1 MRQFLFVKGDLR
13 ANIQVNVVDS
23 NEKCT
28 IMTMVG
34 VKNTYFES
42 IMPWQVGSVTSVT
55 EIKEWFKKYQP
66 AGIHCYYYN
75 NGVAGEELNADAWK
89 TLTINPTI
97 TGTEKVILLLTT
109 INADNVKIVNEV
121 ELNGNNAV
129 TVDVVAGYEYSFGLK
144 GGHAIWTS
152 GSAPDDVTISADTSV
167 SVAITTTVLPNLTI
181 TSDTTVA
188 LAVDGTEEV
197 KYTTESEGAVTIT
210 SSDDTVA
217 SVTDGVIKGLK
228 AGTATITV
236 AQAASGNYAADSKT
250 IAVTVA

>member
-1 MRQFLFVKGDLR
+1 MRNFLFVKGDLR
-13 ANIQVNVVDS
+13 ANIQVNVVDA
-23 NEKCT
+23 NDKCT

-75 NGVAGEELNADAWK
+75 NGNAGEELFADRWK
-89 TLTINPTI
+89 KLTINPTI
-97 TGTEKVILLLTT
+97 TGTEKVTLVLTT
-109 INADNVKIVNEV
+109 VNADNMHIINEV

-129 TVDVVAGYEYSFGLK
+129 VVDVIAGYKYSLSLK
-144 GGHAIWTS
+144 GGHAVWTS
-152 GSAPDDVTISADTSV
+152 GEAPADITVSGNTSV
-167 SVAITTTVLPNLTI
+167 NVAITTTVSPNLTI

-197 KYTTESEGAVTIT
+197 KYTTESEGEVTIT
-210 SSDDTVA
+210 SSDDEVA

-236 AQAASGNYAADSKT
+236 AQAANGNYKAESKT